1 MQIEL
6 YVLSNRLYMLL
17 LKKAKILAYT
27 SLCQPLLVTLEYATL
42 IMLPYGTRM
51 KIINHIKT

>member
-1 MQIEL
+1 MIKQAL
-6 YVLSNRLYMLL
+6 YAAP
-17 LKKAKILAYT
+17 KKAKLLAYT

-51 KIINHIKT
+51 KTINHIKT